1 VSHRVV
7 LRHKRG
13 SVVHRTVSHCIPLRR
28 IVSPRVVLRHKRS
41 SIVHRIVSRCIP
53 LRRIV
58 SRCVVSHHKRSSVVC
73 RFTLHLIPVASC
85 RVASCR
91 IASCC
96 VTSVAASSVASCRIA
111 SHPIALHRIASHR
124 IMSCRVLSHRIVL
137 RHRRSCCG
145 WGRNRWRRRQSG
157 GSRCYFFDVGGT
169 IVYLF
174 SCRCRCGCGGI
185 IVTIDAIVFG
195 RKIGRGE
202 HHLLTST
209 RSRDDRQWGLI
220 DRGGGYAR
228 VGGYARWPLA
238 SVAS

>member
-1 VSHRVV
+1 MAFACVASHR
-7 LRHKRG
+7 
-13 SVVHRTVSHCIPLRR
+13 
-28 IVSPRVVLRHKRS
+28 
-41 SIVHRIVSRCIP
+41 
-53 LRRIV
+53 
-58 SRCVVSHHKRSSVVC
+58 
-73 RFTLHLIPVASC
+73 VASC
-85 RVASCR
+85 RVASCCVTSVAARCIRPLCR
-91 IASCC
+91 ISHHVASCC

-111 SHPIALHRIASHR
+111 SHPIASHR
-124 IMSCRVLSHRIVL
+124 IMSRRVLSHRIVL

-145 WGRNRWRRRQSG
+145 WGRNRWHRRQSG

-209 RSRDDRQWGLI
+209 RSRDDRQ
-220 DRGGGYAR
+220 
-228 VGGYARWPLA
+228 
-238 SVAS
+238 